1 MAATAD
7 LPGSTYV
14 GPSGPGQLAGAP
26 QIVTPRS
33 LAQDADLQRQLW
45 EVSEETVGLRWP

>member
-14 GPSGPGQLAGAP
+14 GPSGLGQMGGAP

-33 LAQDADLQRQLW
+33 LAQDAEVQRQLW
-45 EVSEETVGLRWP
+45 EVSEETVGLTWP